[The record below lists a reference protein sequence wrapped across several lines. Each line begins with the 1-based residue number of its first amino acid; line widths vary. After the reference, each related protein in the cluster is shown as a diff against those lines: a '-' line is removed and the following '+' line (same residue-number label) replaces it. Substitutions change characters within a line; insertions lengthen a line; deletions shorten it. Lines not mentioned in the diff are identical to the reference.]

1 MLELLTAKEVVDLH
15 REFPRGTKYM
25 AMSRRDFVLL
35 GRALENT
42 RTNRM
47 LTQPQED
54 TIVDLE
60 SILWQGQ

>member
-15 REFPRGTKYM
+15 REFPRDTKYV
-25 AMSRRDFVLL
+25 AMSKRDFVLL

-42 RTNRM
+42 RTNST

-54 TIVDLE
+54 TIAELE